1 MELFR
6 GVIRLLSRGLQR
18 PLDEYNGIHY
28 IMVIQSFESR
38 AAEDIFDG
46 NNTKEARTVP
56 QTLWKVAQRK
66 LEQLDSA
73 GNLMDLAA
81 IPGNRLEKLKGD
93 LADYYSIRVNEQ
105 YRIVFRW
112 QGAKSFD
119 VRIED
124 YH

>member
-1 MELFR
+1 M
-6 GVIRLLSRGLQR
+6 VIR
-18 PLDEYNGIHY
+18 
-28 IMVIQSFESR
+28 SFQGQ
-38 AAEDIFDG
+38 AAEDIFEG

-56 QTLWKVAQRK
+56 QALWKVAQRK
-66 LEQLDSA
+66 LEHLDSA
-73 GNLMDLAA
+73 GNLMDLAS

-93 LADYYSIRVNEQ
+93 LADCYSIRVNEQ

-112 QGAKSFD
+112 HDAESFD